1 MDISKKT
8 TILFTPEQHRRLQAL
23 AEHRGTSMGAL
34 VREACARQ
42 YGLLEPEDRL
52 AAVRELA
59 ALALPVDTPGRMKEE
74 SVPDPAELVP

>member
-8 TILFTPEQHRRLQAL
+8 TILFTPEQHRGLQAL
-23 AEHRGTSMGAL
+23 AEQRGTSMGAL
-34 VREACARQ
+34 VREACERQ

-59 ALALPVDTPGRMKEE
+59 ALALPVDTVRRMKEE
-74 SVPDPAELVP
+74 SVPDPAGLVP